1 MTTKFDVGDRVGVEA
16 QVISIGNVGSKE
28 MLEYGLRIKTSAGT
42 WIFHANESELFEL
55 PKLDFP
61 NEVNK

>member
-1 MTTKFDVGDRVGVEA
+1 MTTKFDVGDHVGGEA
-16 QVISIGNVGSKE
+16 QVVSIGTVGSE
-28 MLEYGLRIKTSAGT
+28 NVIEYGLRIKTSAGT

-61 NEVNK
+61 NEVNE